1 MLSFPPLMDQGLFGH
16 MEVVSHGKQIPSL
29 SLSGMDSDCIFMTLK
44 FQCELPLIPSEFE
57 LPFC

>member
-16 MEVVSHGKQIPSL
+16 MVVVSHGKQISSL
-29 SLSGMDSDCIFMTLK
+29 SLLGMDSDCIFMVLK
-44 FQCELPLIPSEFE
+44 FQCELHLISSEFG

>member
-29 SLSGMDSDCIFMTLK
+29 SLLGMDFDCIFMTLK
-44 FQCELPLIPSEFE
+44 FQRELRIFPSEFG